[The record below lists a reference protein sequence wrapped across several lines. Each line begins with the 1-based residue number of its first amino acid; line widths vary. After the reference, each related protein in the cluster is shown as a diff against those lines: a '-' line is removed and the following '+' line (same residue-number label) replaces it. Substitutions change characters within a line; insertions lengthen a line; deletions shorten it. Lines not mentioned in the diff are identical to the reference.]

1 MFSCA
6 AASWVAFLCPQDLPF
21 VLIIRGALKDVPIV
35 KNETQKERILELSSL
50 VREYCNHSLGQPQSA
65 SFVLPPANILTSYGI
80 NTLDAYI
87 RGGTRFDGRVRV
99 EGQDEDFE
107 KDMVHGNAD
116 YGREVAK
123 ALISYLEE
131 RISQKANQ

>member
-1 MFSCA
+1 MFSGA
-6 AASWVAFLCPQDLPF
+6 AASMAAFLCPQDLPF

-107 KDMVHGNAD
+107 KEPRPL
-116 YGREVAK
+116 YWCK
-123 ALISYLEE
+123 S
-131 RISQKANQ
+131 